1 MSQKNIGNKIIV
13 FDMDETLGYFS
24 EFGIF
29 YDALE
34 RYIKKNITPQ
44 QFFKLFDIYSNI
56 LLRPNII
63 EILRYT
69 VNMKKSKI
77 INKILIYTN
86 NQGGNF
92 WVNIMIN
99 YIQNK
104 VGMGKIFDQ
113 IIKAY
118 KINNKQIELCR
129 TTHSKTYN
137 DLVVN
142 CCKLPKNT
150 KVCFI
155 DDQRHPYMQNN
166 SNVYYIKIK
175 PYVHSLQ
182 PFEFANKLLSSKSSL
197 SSLIT
202 KENHFIEYI
211 NNYFN
216 SIKYYKYSPKTKKE
230 ISIDKLISNEL
241 MNLIKNFKTF

>member
-1 MSQKNIGNKIIV
+1 MFFFYGYYVLRLYIHIIFLLIYLQHFFLIFFLILESAYYNNQVFVHNHVHLFHSFIFIVSTISIYYFLYTIFMSQKNIENKIIV

-86 NQGGNF
+86 NQGGSF

-118 KINNKQIELCR
+118 KINNKQ
-129 TTHSKTYN
+129 
-137 DLVVN
+137 
-142 CCKLPKNT
+142 
-150 KVCFI
+150 
-155 DDQRHPYMQNN
+155 
-166 SNVYYIKIK
+166 
-175 PYVHSLQ
+175 
-182 PFEFANKLLSSKSSL
+182 
-197 SSLIT
+197 
-202 KENHFIEYI
+202 
-211 NNYFN
+211 
-216 SIKYYKYSPKTKKE
+216 
-230 ISIDKLISNEL
+230 
-241 MNLIKNFKTF
+241 